1 MTSLESN
8 IIETAKEYVLD
19 ILGKDSS
26 GHDYYHSIRVFNTS
40 LKLAKNYCVNT
51 YVLSLAALLHDV
63 DDPKISENTQHAKNF
78 LNQYQVIE
86 KELIL
91 EIIKNMSFTAHNAGK
106 SVISIEGK
114 IVQDADRLE
123 ALGAIGIA
131 RCFTYSGYKN
141 RAMYKGQKD
150 DDSAIAHFYQKLFK
164 LPDLM
169 NTEEAKAIALER
181 IQFMNDFLENFYHE
195 WE

>member
-1 MTSLESN
+1 MTSFESQM
-8 IIETAKEYVLD
+8 IETAKEYVLD

-26 GHDYYHSIRVFNTS
+26 GHDYYHAIRVYNTS
-40 LKLAKNYCVNT
+40 LKLAENYSVNT

-63 DDPKISENTQHAKNF
+63 DDPKISENTHHAKNF
-78 LNQYQVIE
+78 LEKHQIIE
-86 KELIL
+86 KELVL

-106 SVISIEGK
+106 SVSSIEGK

-181 IQFMNDFLENFYHE
+181 VQFMNDFLKNFYHE